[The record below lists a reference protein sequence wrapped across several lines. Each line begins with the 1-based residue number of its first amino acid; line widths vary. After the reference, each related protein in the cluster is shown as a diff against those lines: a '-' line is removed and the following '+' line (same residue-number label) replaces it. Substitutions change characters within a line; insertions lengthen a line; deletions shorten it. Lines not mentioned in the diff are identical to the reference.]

1 MPQKNK
7 NVLKYNHEEKSVKLP
22 FIIYADSESLL
33 EKIDTCDSNPKKN
46 KMKNKG
52 LRYVEKYTT
61 NIKTFIKWLV
71 YFVSNW

>member
-46 KMKNKG
+46 KMIITEVK
-52 LRYVEKYTT
+52 
-61 NIKTFIKWLV
+61 IA
-71 YFVSNW
+71 